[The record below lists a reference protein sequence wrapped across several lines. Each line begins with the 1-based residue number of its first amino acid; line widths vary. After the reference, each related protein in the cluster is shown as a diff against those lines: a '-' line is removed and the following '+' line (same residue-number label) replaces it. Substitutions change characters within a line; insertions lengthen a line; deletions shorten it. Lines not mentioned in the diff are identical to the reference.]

1 MNSLD
6 IIFISILAYT
16 LIRGLMRGLV
26 KEFASIFGLVFGFV
40 VASNYFEQLSVFV
53 QRVITNPKYAAV
65 VSYITL
71 FVAAL
76 LAVILIAQVLRKF
89 LDIVML
95 SWVDRIG
102 GGMLGLG
109 KGGLL
114 CSLVL
119 FLMTLFLSPGSSMLS
134 DSLTSPY
141 ISLFARNLS
150 GLVPQE
156 LKESFEQKSERL
168 QKKREGSLLED
179 LRNPD

>member
-40 VASNYFEQLSVFV
+40 VANNYFEQLSLVV
-53 QRVITNPKYAAV
+53 QRVIGNPQYAAI
-65 VSYITL
+65 VSYVTL
-71 FVAAL
+71 FAAAL
-76 LAVILIAQVLRKF
+76 LAVICIAHVLRRF

-95 SWVDRIG
+95 SWVDRFG

-109 KGGLL
+109 KGGLH
-114 CSLVL
+114 CSLIL
-119 FLMTLFLSPGSSMLS
+119 FLMTLFLSPQTSLLT

-141 ISLFARNLS
+141 ISLFARNLT

-156 LKESFEQKSERL
+156 LKENFEQKSEQL
-168 QKKREGSLLED
+168 QKKWEGSLLEK
-179 LRNPD
+179 LRNPE

>member
-26 KEFASIFGLVFGFV
+26 KEFASVFGLVFGFII
-40 VASNYFEQLSVFV
+40 ANNYFEQLSLIF
-53 QRVITNPKYAAV
+53 QRLISNPRYAAI
-65 VSYITL
+65 VSYVVL

-76 LAVILIAQVLRKF
+76 LAVIFIAHILRKF

-114 CSLVL
+114 CSLIL
-119 FLMTLFLSPGSSMLS
+119 FMTTLFVAPQTSFLT

-141 ISLFARNLS
+141 ISLFARNLT
-150 GLVPQE
+150 GLVPRE
-156 LKESFEQKSERL
+156 LKENFEEKSAEL
-168 QKKREGSLLED
+168 QKKWEGSLLED
-179 LRNPD
+179 LQNPG